1 MIHSVTYAKQKEN
14 QQVINFIEI
23 NRLKNIFFNQIKNSI
38 YIIHEKQNK
47 L

>member
-23 NRLKNIFFNQIKNSI
+23 NRAENFARSLEGKGGTFF
-38 YIIHEKQNK
+38 
-47 L
+47 